1 MTLNRSIA
9 LRAAVLM
16 SATTFVTLLAIGIA
30 LSTLGRDGQPPAD
43 PANTLITAIA
53 DAVTRAPGGHLTIA
67 KTAALDEIRQ
77 NYPSVWYEV
86 SDGDEIVSGGAAAA
100 RSIADVHG
108 AKEPANMLALDM
120 AIGKRWPDGFE
131 ATRDTAVGPVS
142 ITVGGLPLGRLPFV
156 SEALA
161 FSALFSV
168 PLLVILTAAAI
179 AAIAIVP
186 RLIARP
192 VRLVAGAAEAID
204 GVPNGR
210 RLPDEDTP
218 RELAPLVSA
227 FNRALE
233 RIDLA
238 AEAQASFLANA
249 AHELRTPLAV
259 LRSHLDDIP
268 HGSARMRLIGDV
280 HRMSEIVTMLLQ
292 MARLTGEPLK
302 PEQIDLVSLCRS
314 VVAEEVPAALDEGE
328 EIEFFA
334 ARPSLMI
341 NGSPAAI
348 RTAVVN
354 LLRNAVRHARSTA
367 PITVEVLSPACVR
380 VVDHGRGIDPA
391 MREEIVKPFV
401 RDNTHR
407 EGVGLG
413 LAIVAQVMALHDGT
427 LEIGE
432 TPGGGATF
440 QLVFRPLP
448 MVGRLP
454 LTENQPLP
462 SKAVM

>member
-9 LRAAVLM
+9 LRAAALM
-16 SATTFVTLLAIGIA
+16 SATTFVALLAVGIA
-30 LSTLGRDGQPPAD
+30 LSTLGRDRQPAD
-43 PANTLITAIA
+43 PANALITAIA
-53 DAVTRAPGGHLTIA
+53 DAVTRDPGGHLTIA
-67 KTAALDEIRQ
+67 RTTALDKMRQ
-77 NYPSVWYEV
+77 DYPSIWYEV
-86 SDGDEIVSGGAAAA
+86 SDGDEIVSRGIAAA
-100 RSIADVHG
+100 RSIAGESVE
-108 AKEPANMLALDM
+108 KEPTNTLALDM
-120 AIGKRWPDGFE
+120 TIGKRWPDGFE
-131 ATRDTAVGPVS
+131 ATRDTAIGPVS
-142 ITVGGLPLGRLPFV
+142 ITIGGLPLERLPFV

-168 PLLVILTAAAI
+168 PLLVILTTAAI

-210 RLPDEDTP
+210 RLPDENTP
-218 RELAPLVSA
+218 QELAPLVSA

-268 HGSARMRLIGDV
+268 HGSARMRLIADV

-302 PEQIDLVSLCRS
+302 PEQVDLVSLCRS

-334 ARPSLMI
+334 ARPFLMI
-341 NGSPAAI
+341 NGSSAAI

-354 LLRNAVRHARSTA
+354 LLRNAVRHARSTT

-401 RDNTHR
+401 RDNTLR

-413 LAIVAQVMALHDGT
+413 LAIVAQVMALHGGT
-427 LEIGE
+427 LEIDE

-440 QLVFRPLP
+440 QLVFRPLAI
-448 MVGRLP
+448 VGRLP